1 MRPLHTLR
9 AGVIGT
15 GFIGPVHIE
24 ALKRLGVQVTAICG
38 STKGARAMADK
49 WGIPEVYGDYDYR
62 AMYRST
68 NVDVVHIT
76 SPNKV
81 HVEQSLAAL
90 AAGKHVIC
98 EKPLGMTTTETAKVV
113 RAMREAQTRVAAD
126 VRRRKP
132 ASEKSSPPR
141 DLGGYHARSIGPVFA
156 VNYMCRFFPAV
167 LQMRAMVQRGDLGQ
181 IIHVQGHFFQ
191 DWLLKETDYNWRLL
205 AGEGGKLRAVGDIGT
220 HWIDAVS
227 FILGTRAESVFA
239 YLETFH
245 KSRLR
250 PQGEVQ
256 TFAAVKEPP
265 HPGPL
270 PHGGEGELSGRV
282 AAGHSLRSK
291 GRGQVEGW
299 LRYQVDTEDFGSVLL
314 KFGKAKHGFA
324 NGVHANAS
332 VSQVAAGWKCSLYIG
347 IYGTKGSVQW
357 DFLEP
362 NHIIVGRRDE
372 PNQILQRAT
381 AGFSEDVAGFT
392 DYPGGHPE
400 GFPDSHKMH
409 YRAVYEHI
417 ASGRKTPILFAT
429 VADGHHEVHLCEA
442 ILKSS
447 NGRKWVKV

>member
-1 MRPLHTLR
+1 MHLHALR

-38 STKGARAMADK
+38 STKSASATAGK

-62 AMYRST
+62 AMLASP
-68 NVDVVHIT
+68 NVDVIHIT

-90 AAGKHVIC
+90 AVGKHVVC
-98 EKPLGMTTTETAKVV
+98 EKPLGMTSKETAKVV
-113 RAMREAQTRVAAD
+113 AA
-126 VRRRKP
+126 VKKRG
-132 ASEKSSPPR
+132 S
-141 DLGGYHARSIGPVFA
+141 PVFA

-205 AGEGGKLRAVGDIGT
+205 ASEGGKLRAVGDIGT

-227 FILGTRAESVFA
+227 FILSARVESVFA
-239 YLETFH
+239 HLETFH
-245 KSRLR
+245 KTRLR
-250 PQGEVQ
+250 PKGEVK
-256 TFAAVKEPP
+256 TFAKV
-265 HPGPL
+265 GPKTMV
-270 PHGGEGELSGRV
+270 PY
-282 AAGHSLRSK
+282 K
-291 GRGQVEGW
+291 
-299 LRYQVDTEDFGSVLL
+299 VDTEDFGSLLL
-314 KFGKAKHGFA
+314 KFGRAKHGHA
-324 NGVHANAS
+324 DGVHANAS
-332 VSQVAAGWKCSLYIG
+332 ISQVAAGWKCSLYIG
-347 IYGTKGSVQW
+347 IYGTKGGVRW
-357 DFLEP
+357 DLQQP
-362 NHIIVGRRDE
+362 NEIIVGRRDE
-372 PNQILQRAT
+372 PNQILQRGT

-417 ASGRKTPILFAT
+417 ASGRKTPVLFAS
-429 VADGHHEVHLCEA
+429 AEDGHHEVKLCEA
-442 ILKSS
+442 VLKSS
-447 NGRKWVKV
+447 ETRKRVSV